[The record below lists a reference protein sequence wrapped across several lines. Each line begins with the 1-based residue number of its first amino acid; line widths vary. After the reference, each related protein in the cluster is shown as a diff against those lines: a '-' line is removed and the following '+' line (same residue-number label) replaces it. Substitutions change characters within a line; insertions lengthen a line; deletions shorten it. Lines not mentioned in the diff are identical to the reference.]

1 MKLTKE
7 SSIFVDLIR
16 GVSSQLV
23 LIGHLISFYGINIG
37 LFKIQDF
44 GVVLFFL
51 ISGFLITMSIDNKG
65 SDYNFKEFLI
75 DRFSRIFIAYI
86 PALIIISIL
95 DLILLYIFH
104 FSEYNKAISFS
115 SFISNILML
124 QDFPLIEFIFKK
136 LEKFNFLTSFGSAR
150 QLWTVAIEWWIYI
163 FIGYLMLQK
172 FTIKSIGILL
182 LSFFVILTNVAG
194 RGNGLTIMWFLG
206 SLTYFITNK
215 NVFNPIRNKI
225 FLFIILILPLIIFR
239 LKVNQFN
246 VYDAGFYTLLASI
259 FLLIIIFLQNNIN
272 FKIKYFES
280 FFKFLAD
287 YSFSLYL
294 LHYTIIVF
302 FMNLNL
308 KLNINL
314 QIIILFVLINIISFL
329 FSKIFETHYLTLRDK
344 IKKYLH

>member
-1 MKLTKE
+1 
-7 SSIFVDLIR
+7 
-16 GVSSQLV
+16 
-23 LIGHLISFYGINIG
+23 
-37 LFKIQDF
+37 
-44 GVVLFFL
+44 
-51 ISGFLITMSIDNKG
+51 MSIDNKD

-86 PALIIISIL
+86 PALIIIAIL
-95 DLILLYIFH
+95 DLILLYIFN

-136 LEKFNFLTSFGSAR
+136 LEKFNFITSFGSAR

-172 FTIKSIGILL
+172 FTIKSIGIFL
-182 LSFFVILTNVAG
+182 LSFFVIFTNVAG

-215 NVFNPIRNKI
+215 NVFKPTRNKI
-225 FLFIILILPLIIFR
+225 FLYIILALPLIIFR

-259 FLLIIIFLQNNIN
+259 FLLIIIYLQNNKN

-308 KLNINL
+308 KLNINF